1 VIPYGPRALQK
12 HTEDKRRQLSQVAA
26 AAPSQASE
34 MASYLN
40 KRARVS
46 SEAVTGDGDLVSDV
60 AAGRQKLAS
69 VKDDELPEN
78 LRALKPEQRIDEL
91 DKQMKQRNALNR
103 NSRWCKARPVAERR
117 QARRRR
123 HRSIASSRIR

>member
-12 HTEDKRRQLSQVAA
+12 HTEDKARQLSQVAA
-26 AAPSQASE
+26 AAPAQASE

-60 AAGRQKLAS
+60 AAGRQKLAT
-69 VKDDELPEN
+69 VKDDELPGYN
-78 LRALKPEQRIDEL
+78 RVYVSDPFGNRLEL
-91 DKQMKQRNALNR
+91 ME
-103 NSRWCKARPVAERR
+103 ERT
-117 QARRRR
+117 
-123 HRSIASSRIR
+123 